1 MRAESAAAKARASE
15 AEADA
20 EAEARERARLEA
32 DMGEAANMV
41 PSNTRPCVKLLSISA
56 VSCHASRAPRLDRI
70 SGSCARDRR
79 CICRIV
85 TRQRHVHR
93 WLRFRL
99 RSRRMRRPGSL
110 SQLPLAALRQ
120 RGVSSPLSGMPPCS
134 SAMASWRSGTRS
146 RWSLRGRGVCW
157 RRGGSRASMRR
168 RRPWGSRRINLS
180 IRDRRRRH
188 PP

>member
-85 TRQRHVHR
+85 TRPSTGGCASGAGQ
-93 WLRFRL
+93 
-99 RSRRMRRPGSL
+99 GACAG
-110 SQLPLAALRQ
+110 Q
-120 RGVSSPLSGMPPCS
+120 GVS
-134 SAMASWRSGTRS
+134 RSFR
-146 RWSLRGRGVCW
+146 
-157 RRGGSRASMRR
+157 
-168 RRPWGSRRINLS
+168 
-180 IRDRRRRH
+180 
-188 PP
+188 